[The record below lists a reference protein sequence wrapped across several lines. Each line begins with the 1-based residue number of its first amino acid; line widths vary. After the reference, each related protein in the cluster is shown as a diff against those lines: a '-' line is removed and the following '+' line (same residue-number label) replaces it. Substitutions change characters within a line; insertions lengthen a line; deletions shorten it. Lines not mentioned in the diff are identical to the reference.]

1 MKPVGSMFTGLTDP
15 TRTQGSLPEGGS
27 NAGRDGSVAS
37 PEDTAAVLAW
47 LSRHSP
53 AEVDAAVV
61 LRASQLGVA
70 LKANSDIRGR
80 YDEHGAFL
88 GYVTTRRWY
97 EAVGTDD
104 DKARVADALRKMEA
118 RAPQDAIEGWLAE
131 LSVITAKRADDEF
144 TETLR
149 LAAYASRLSAY
160 PADVA
165 RAACLGREW
174 RWWPTWAEL
183 KDECDR
189 LAAPRREM
197 ASALRIAAQPR
208 QEAPADDR
216 KRVTPERAAEIMREI
231 WGERA

>member
-1 MKPVGSMFTGLTDP
+1 MRHVGFTLTGLTDS
-15 TRTQGSLPEGGS
+15 TRMQGSPPEAGN
-27 NAGRDGSVAS
+27 NAGKGGSVAS
-37 PEDTAAVLAW
+37 PEDTAAVVAW
-47 LSRHSP
+47 MARHTP
-53 AEVDAAVV
+53 AEVDAAAVS
-61 LRASQLGVA
+61 RASQLGVVLRA
-70 LKANSDIRGR
+70 TSEMRSR

-88 GYVTTRRWY
+88 GHVITKRGY
-97 EAVGTDD
+97 EARGTGTD
-104 DKARVADALRKMEA
+104 KAKVADVFRKMEA
-118 RAPQDAIEGWLAE
+118 PAPQSAIEGWLAE

-149 LAAYASRLSAY
+149 LSAYTARLSAY

-189 LAAPRREM
+189 LVSPRREM
-197 ASALRIAAQPR
+197 ATALRIAAPVR
-208 QEAPADDR
+208 REAPEDDR

-231 WGERA
+231 WGDRE